1 MRSLEKKQTQRA
13 PKGGAAR
20 HDSRVLDLH
29 RSTDTRERVLVVAQT
44 LFAERGYRGTSLRD
58 IARGVGIKAPSLLH
72 YFPSKEQLYVA
83 VLDRILEGLEDSANR
98 VLMGRESY
106 QERARKAIADAI
118 DYIASRPE
126 PMRIIWREMTEQHGV
141 GRQLF
146 KRRLPPL
153 FAMGVNFLFRGQ
165 RAGEFREEVDPFHFL
180 LSLNSITLGY
190 FTTAAMVRR
199 LWNQNLLEPTV
210 IERRKREVLDM
221 VERTLFVQK
230 PPAGGMGPLAV

>member
-1 MRSLEKKQTQRA
+1 MLA
-13 PKGGAAR
+13 
-20 HDSRVLDLH
+20 
-29 RSTDTRERVLVVAQT
+29 VAQA

-58 IARGVGIKAPSLLH
+58 IARRIGIKAPSLLH

-98 VLMGRESY
+98 VLMGRESH
-106 QERARKAIADAI
+106 QERARRAITDAI

-153 FAMGVNFLFRGQ
+153 FAMGVNFLFHGQ

-199 LWNQNLLEPTV
+199 LWNRDLLEPAV
-210 IERRKREVLDM
+210 IEHRKREVMDM

-230 PPAGGMGPLAV
+230 PPVGGLQPPPA